1 MKKLLCIIAVI
12 VLCSFTYQKS
22 RISPKGTLFVIG
34 GGHKDEHLME
44 ALVEAAQLSPKD
56 YIMILPMA
64 STVPDES
71 VEGMVNQLK
80 EVTKN
85 KITSINFS
93 KSDAEDRKLVD
104 SVRHAKLIYITGGD
118 QNRFMSIVAH
128 TALFDA
134 IHAAYQQGACI
145 AGTSAGAAIMSETMI
160 TGNQLKDS
168 VYRPTFN
175 RLEHQNLETAKGL
188 GLIKSAIIDQHFVK
202 RSRYNRLFTAL
213 AEFPD
218 KTCIG
223 IDEGTAIIVRQNT
236 VKVVGESQVI
246 VAKNP
251 RGLKKKSNGVITW
264 DNLTLSA
271 YDEGKIFKIK

>member
-1 MKKLLCIIAVI
+1 MKKLLSIIVVA
-12 VLCSFTYQKS
+12 VLCSFASQKS
-22 RISPKGTLFVIG
+22 KISPKGTLFIIG
-34 GGHKDEHLME
+34 GGHKDEHLMG
-44 ALVEAAQLSPKD
+44 ALVQVAQLSSKD

-64 STVPDES
+64 STLPEES
-71 VEGMVNQLK
+71 VEDMVKQLK

-85 KITSINFS
+85 KVTGINFS
-93 KSDAEDRKLVD
+93 KSDAENKRLVD
-104 SVRHAKLIYITGGD
+104 SVRRAKLIYITGGD
-118 QNRFMSIVAH
+118 QNRFMSIVEH

-168 VYRPTFN
+168 TYRPTFN
-175 RLEHQNLETAKGL
+175 RLEHKNLETAKGL

-236 VKVVGESQVI
+236 IKVVGESQVI

-251 RGLKKKSNGVITW
+251 RGLKKKSNGLITW

-271 YDEGKIFKIK
+271 YDEGKMFKLK

>member
-1 MKKLLCIIAVI
+1 MKRLFCILI
-12 VLCSFTYQKS
+12 VVVCCSFSNQRTKGL
-22 RISPKGTLFVIG
+22 PKGTLFVIG

-44 ALVEAAQLSPKD
+44 ALVDAAKLSPKD

-64 STVPDES
+64 STLPEES
-71 VEGMVNQLK
+71 VEAMVEQLR
-80 EVTKN
+80 EVTQN

-93 KSDAEDRKLVD
+93 KADANTMSLVD
-104 SVRHAKLIYITGGD
+104 SVRRAKLIYITGGD

-128 TALFDA
+128 TPLFEA
-134 IHAAYQQGACI
+134 IHAAYHHGACI

-168 VYRPTFN
+168 VYRSTFN
-175 RLEHQNLETAKGL
+175 RLDDENIETAKGM

-213 AEFPD
+213 AKFPD

-223 IDEGTAIIVRQNT
+223 IDEGTAIIIRQNT

-246 VAKNP
+246 VAKKP
-251 RGLKKKSNGVITW
+251 RGLQKNNNGKITW
-264 DNLTLSA
+264 DNLTLSS
-271 YDEGKIFKIK
+271 YDEGKVFKLK

>member
-1 MKKLLCIIAVI
+1 MKKLLCIIVVV
-12 VLCSFTYQKS
+12 VLCSFTSQKS
-22 RISPKGTLFVIG
+22 KIPPKGTLFVIG

-44 ALVEAAQLSPKD
+44 ALVQAAQLSSKD

-64 STVPDES
+64 STLPEES
-71 VEGMVNQLK
+71 VEDMVKQLK

-85 KITSINFS
+85 KVTSINFS
-93 KSDAEDRKLVD
+93 KSDAENKRLVD
-104 SVRHAKLIYITGGD
+104 SVRNAKLIYITGGD
-118 QNRFMSIVAH
+118 QNRFMSIVAN

-160 TGNQLKDS
+160 TGNQLKDT

-188 GLIKSAIIDQHFVK
+188 GLIKTAIIDQHFVK

-236 VKVVGESQVI
+236 VKVVGESLVI

-251 RGLKKKSNGVITW
+251 RGLKKKSNGMITW

-271 YDEGKIFKIK
+271 YDEGAMFKLK

>member
-1 MKKLLCIIAVI
+1 MKRLLCIMLVM
-12 VLCSFTYQKS
+12 VLCSFTNQKS
-22 RISPKGTLFVIG
+22 RILPKGSLFVIG

-44 ALVEAAQLSPKD
+44 ALVQTAQLSSTD

-64 STVPDES
+64 STIPEES
-71 VEGMVNQLK
+71 VLDMTKQLQK
-80 EVTKN
+80 VTKN

-93 KSDAEDRKLVD
+93 RSDAGNRGLVD
-104 SVRHAKLIYITGGD
+104 SVRRAKLIYITGGD
-118 QNRFMSIVAH
+118 QNRFMSIVEH

-134 IHAAYQQGACI
+134 IHSAYQQGACI

-168 VYRPTFN
+168 IYRSTFD
-175 RLEHQNLETAKGL
+175 RLANENLETARGL

-213 AEFPD
+213 AEFPE

-246 VAKNP
+246 VAKKP
-251 RGLKKKSNGVITW
+251 RGLKKKSNGMITW

-271 YDEGKIFKIK
+271 YDEGQMFKLK